1 MIDKDQLKN
10 EYLTIENIYTLVENL
25 GGEPRPI
32 HNNSF
37 VSKTI
42 CHNGPGKGSYKL
54 YYYHNTHGFFCYS
67 DCGYMDIF
75 ELVRK
80 VKTEET
86 GEKWSLPK
94 AIYFVAFF
102 FGFST
107 QSFDFG
113 STQENLQDWQVL
125 SNYERNQI
133 VHEQQKQIVDLKIY
147 DEKILKFLPHV
158 RIPAWEQEGIS
169 DDVMRH
175 RGIVYN
181 PKSGGIVIP
190 HYNINNQLI
199 GIRER
204 TTVKEIEEEYGKYR
218 PAVING
224 QMYNHAL
231 SFNLYNLNNS
241 KDNIAGMRKCIV
253 MEGEKSCLKYASYF
267 GEENDIS
274 VAACG
279 SNLISYQVELLL
291 SLGVEEII
299 VAFDRQYRE
308 CGYKDEEWAKWTKKL
323 QIISAKYSPYVQVSF
338 MFDKEHLLDYKD
350 SPIDKGKDVFIEL
363 FNRRIIL

>member
-1 MIDKDQLKN
+1 MIDKDELKN
-10 EYLTIENIYTLVENL
+10 SLTIDQVWELVSEL
-25 GGEPRPI
+25 GGEPQPI
-32 HNNSF
+32 KNEMFISR
-37 VSKTI
+37 TI
-42 CHNGPGKGSYKL
+42 CHNKAGSGSYKL
-54 YYYHNTHGFFCYS
+54 YYYNNTHLFRCYT
-67 DCGYMDIF
+67 DCPEGSFDIYQ
-75 ELVRK
+75 LVQK
-80 VKTEET
+80 QKTIADNI
-86 GEKWSLPK
+86 KWSLPK

-147 DEKILKFLPHV
+147 DRKILQYLPHV

-169 DDVMRH
+169 AEIMNK
-175 RGIVYN
+175 RGIVYDPVN
-181 PKSGGIVIP
+181 EGIVIP
-190 HYNINNQLI
+190 HYDINNQLI

-204 TTVKEIEEEYGKYR
+204 TLIKENELYGKYR

-231 SFNLYNLNNS
+231 SFNLYNLNDS
-241 KDNIAGMRKCIV
+241 KDNIAEMRKCLV
-253 MEGEKSCLKYASYF
+253 FEGEKSCLKYASYF